1 MALKDN
7 ETKMQ
12 IKVTDDT
19 KYDSV
24 NVRDENNEI
33 LGRFKNGAK
42 VVVTDYAPELERN
55 LAKGRNADSGKN
67 IAGTVLTK
75 CLQPIE

>member
-1 MALKDN
+1 MAKEN

-12 IKVTDDT
+12 IKVTDET

-24 NVRDENNEI
+24 NVRNEDDEI

-42 VVVTDYAPELERN
+42 VVVTDFAPELERN
-55 LAKGRNADSGKN
+55 LAKGRNMDSGKN
-67 IAGTVLTK
+67 ITGTVLTK